1 MFSELLS
8 LFQKA
13 FVRLRTA
20 VMNPFRRVIR
30 RTQQLSNA
38 NLITAKLINPIN
50 KKLREIFSFKPK
62 AKEDYITIG
71 SFWISRK
78 VVYFLIVAIC
88 AGVFIYFTWFA
99 GDVQETTTTTNVVT
113 TTYYDYDDL
122 KLAEFSGK
130 ANIKAANGSVVYTGD
145 VADGMITGTGTL
157 WNQDGILIYEG
168 SFLNNQYSGVGTLY
182 YPNGKVRYSGDFA
195 ENLFNGNGYYYSPEG
210 NLLYT
215 GSFEN
220 GTYNGE
226 GIAYNEEG
234 SLIYEGNFQ
243 SGNYHGNGVLYYAN
257 GIKKYEGEFYQGK
270 EQGQGVSYSN
280 TRKRLFTGLFARN
293 EIHYESLLGITLED
307 ALAMFGETP
316 VIYYSEVDTVFLFE
330 GAHVALKGD
339 CMVQLLRNNT
349 ALSVDD
355 DWYMPGEEADELTDD
370 SIPTDTIVFDE
381 NGEGSQLGDGES
393 KGTDENKTT
402 TSVTTTKDADG
413 NEVTTTTT
421 TDTTSS
427 TVQSTTMLD
436 GTELPV
442 LAAGD
447 TYSAYYYLSSDEWQQ
462 AENLD
467 KTQVTIE
474 AVTAFSDDLD
484 VSFLENTD
492 MTAANGA
499 TNLIDC
505 VAIDRIRRNEPTA
518 FSNNSFEMT
527 TKNKSYIYVSGINM
541 AEAVYSEI
549 YELEGVRYKLCYQMD
564 NPDALKFMTL
574 EVY

>member
-62 AKEDYITIG
+62 AKEDYITVG
-71 SFWISRK
+71 NFWISRK
-78 VVYFLIVAIC
+78 VIYFLIIAIC

-99 GDVQETTTTTNVVT
+99 SDVQETTTTTNVVT
-113 TTYYDYDDL
+113 TTYFDYDDL

-130 ANIKAANGSVVYTGD
+130 ANIRAANGSVVYTGD
-145 VADGMITGTGTL
+145 VAAGMITGVGTL
-157 WNQDGILIYEG
+157 WNQDGLLIYEG
-168 SFLNNQYSGVGTLY
+168 NFLNNQYSGVGTLY
-182 YPNGKVRYSGDFA
+182 YPNGNVMYNGEFA
-195 ENLFNGNGYYYSPEG
+195 ENLFQGTGYYYSLEG
-210 NLLYT
+210 NLLYE
-215 GSFEN
+215 GSFEK
-220 GTYNGE
+220 GSFNGE
-226 GIAYNEEG
+226 GISYNEEG
-234 SLIYEGNFQ
+234 NLIYEGNFQ
-243 SGNYHGNGVLYYAN
+243 SGNYHGNGILYYAN

-270 EQGQGVSYSN
+270 AQGQGTSYSN
-280 TRKRLFTGLFARN
+280 TGKLLFTGLFARN

-307 ALAMFGETP
+307 AMSMFGETP
-316 VIYYSEVDTVFLFE
+316 VVYYSEVDTVFLFE

-339 CMVQLLRNNT
+339 CMVQLLRDSS
-349 ALSVDD
+349 ALSTDD
-355 DWYMPGEEADELTDD
+355 DWYLPGEEEDTLTDD
-370 SIPTDTIVFDE
+370 TIPTDTIVFDE
-381 NGEGSQLGDGES
+381 NGEGSLLGEGTSVGE
-393 KGTDENKTT
+393 DENTTT
-402 TSVTTTKDADG
+402 TSVTTTTDADG

-421 TDTTSS
+421 TDTTAS
-427 TVQSTTMLD
+427 TVNTTTMLD
-436 GTELPV
+436 GIELPV
-442 LAAGD
+442 LATGD
-447 TYSAYYYLSSDEWQQ
+447 TFSAYYYLSSDEWQK
-462 AENLD
+462 AEELD
-467 KTQVTIE
+467 KTQITISS
-474 AVTAFSDDLD
+474 VTAYSDDLD
-484 VSFLENTD
+484 VAFLENTD
-492 MTAANGA
+492 MTAANGV

-505 VAIDRIRRNEPTA
+505 VAIDRIRRDDPTA

-564 NPDALKFMTL
+564 NPEALKFITL

>member
-1 MFSELLS
+1 M
-8 LFQKA
+8 
-13 FVRLRTA
+13 
-20 VMNPFRRVIR
+20 
-30 RTQQLSNA
+30 
-38 NLITAKLINPIN
+38 
-50 KKLREIFSFKPK
+50 
-62 AKEDYITIG
+62 
-71 SFWISRK
+71 
-78 VVYFLIVAIC
+78 
-88 AGVFIYFTWFA
+88 
-99 GDVQETTTTTNVVT
+99 
-113 TTYYDYDDL
+113 
-122 KLAEFSGK
+122 
-130 ANIKAANGSVVYTGD
+130 
-145 VADGMITGTGTL
+145 
-157 WNQDGILIYEG
+157 
-168 SFLNNQYSGVGTLY
+168 
-182 YPNGKVRYSGDFA
+182 
-195 ENLFNGNGYYYSPEG
+195 
-210 NLLYT
+210 YT

-220 GTYNGE
+220 GSYNGE

-243 SGNYHGNGVLYYAN
+243 AGNYHGNGTLYYAN

-270 EQGQGVSYSN
+270 EQGQGSSYSN
-280 TRKRLFTGLFARN
+280 TGKRLFTGLFARN

-316 VIYYSEVDTVFLFE
+316 VVYYSEVDTVFLFE

-339 CMVQLLRNNT
+339 CMVQLMRNNT

-355 DWYMPGEEADELTDD
+355 DWYMPGEKEDELTDD
-370 SIPTDTIVFDE
+370 SLPTDTIVFDE

-393 KGTDENKTT
+393 TGTDENKTT

-427 TVQSTTMLD
+427 TVETTTMLD

-442 LAAGD
+442 LASGD
-447 TYSAYYYLSSDEWQQ
+447 TYSAYYYLSMDEWQQ
-462 AENLD
+462 AESLD
-467 KTQVTIE
+467 KTQITIE
-474 AVTAFSDDLD
+474 AVTAFGDDLD

-564 NPDALKFMTL
+564 DPDALKFMTL

>member
-62 AKEDYITIG
+62 AKEDYITVG
-71 SFWISRK
+71 NFWISRK
-78 VVYFLIVAIC
+78 VIYFLIIAIC

-99 GDVQETTTTTNVVT
+99 SDVQETTTTTNVVT
-113 TTYYDYDDL
+113 TTYFDYDDL

-130 ANIKAANGSVVYTGD
+130 ANIRAANGSVVYTGD
-145 VADGMITGTGTL
+145 VADGMITGVGTL
-157 WNQDGILIYEG
+157 WNQDGLLIYEG
-168 SFLNNQYSGVGTLY
+168 NFLNNQYSGVGTLY
-182 YPNGKVRYSGDFA
+182 YPNGNVMYNGEFA
-195 ENLFNGNGYYYSPEG
+195 ENLFQGTGYYYSLEG
-210 NLLYT
+210 NLLYEGT
-215 GSFEN
+215 FEKGSF
-220 GTYNGE
+220 NGE
-226 GIAYNEEG
+226 GISYNEEG
-234 SLIYEGNFQ
+234 NLIYEGNFQ
-243 SGNYHGNGVLYYAN
+243 SGNYHGNGILYYAN

-270 EQGQGVSYSN
+270 AQGQGTSYSN
-280 TRKRLFTGLFARN
+280 TGKLLFTGLFARN

-307 ALAMFGETP
+307 AMSMFGETP
-316 VIYYSEVDTVFLFE
+316 IVYYSEVDTVFLFE

-339 CMVQLLRNNT
+339 CMVQLLRDSS
-349 ALSVDD
+349 ALSTDD
-355 DWYMPGEEADELTDD
+355 DWYLPGEEEDTLTDD
-370 SIPTDTIVFDE
+370 TIPTDTIVFDE
-381 NGEGSQLGDGES
+381 NGEGSLLGEGTSVGE
-393 KGTDENKTT
+393 DENTTT
-402 TSVTTTKDADG
+402 TSVTTTTDADG

-421 TDTTSS
+421 TDTTAS
-427 TVQSTTMLD
+427 TVNTTTMLD
-436 GTELPV
+436 GIELPV
-442 LAAGD
+442 LATGD
-447 TYSAYYYLSSDEWQQ
+447 TFSAYYYLSSDEWQK
-462 AENLD
+462 AEELD
-467 KTQVTIE
+467 KTQITISS
-474 AVTAFSDDLD
+474 VTAYSDDLD
-484 VSFLENTD
+484 VAFLENTD
-492 MTAANGA
+492 MTAANGV

-505 VAIDRIRRNEPTA
+505 VAIDRIRRDDPTA

-564 NPDALKFMTL
+564 NPEALKFITL

>member
-62 AKEDYITIG
+62 AKEDYITVG
-71 SFWISRK
+71 NFWISRK
-78 VVYFLIVAIC
+78 VIYFLIVAIC

-99 GDVQETTTTTNVVT
+99 SDVQETTTTTNVVT
-113 TTYYDYDDL
+113 TTYFDYDDL

-130 ANIKAANGSVVYTGD
+130 ANIRAANGSVVYTGD
-145 VADGMITGTGTL
+145 VAAGMITGVGTL
-157 WNQDGILIYEG
+157 WNQDGLLIYEG
-168 SFLNNQYSGVGTLY
+168 NFLNNQYSGVGTLY
-182 YPNGKVRYSGDFA
+182 YPNGNVMYNGEFA
-195 ENLFNGNGYYYSPEG
+195 ENLFQGTGYYYSLEG
-210 NLLYT
+210 NLLYE
-215 GSFEN
+215 GSFEK
-220 GTYNGE
+220 GSFNGE
-226 GIAYNEEG
+226 GISYNEEG
-234 SLIYEGNFQ
+234 NLIYEGNFQ
-243 SGNYHGNGVLYYAN
+243 SGNYHGNGILYYAN

-270 EQGQGVSYSN
+270 AQGQGTSYSN
-280 TRKRLFTGLFARN
+280 TGKLLFTGLFARN

-307 ALAMFGETP
+307 AMSMFGETP
-316 VIYYSEVDTVFLFE
+316 VVYYSEVDTVFLFE

-339 CMVQLLRNNT
+339 CMVQLLRDSS
-349 ALSVDD
+349 ALSTDD
-355 DWYMPGEEADELTDD
+355 DWYLPGEEEDTLTDD
-370 SIPTDTIVFDE
+370 TIPTDTIVFDE
-381 NGEGSQLGDGES
+381 NGEGSLLGEGTSVGE
-393 KGTDENKTT
+393 DENTTT
-402 TSVTTTKDADG
+402 TSVTTTTDADG

-421 TDTTSS
+421 TDTTAS
-427 TVQSTTMLD
+427 TVNTTTMLD
-436 GTELPV
+436 GIELPV
-442 LAAGD
+442 LATGD
-447 TYSAYYYLSSDEWQQ
+447 TFSAYYYLSSDEWQK
-462 AENLD
+462 AEELD
-467 KTQVTIE
+467 KTQITISS
-474 AVTAFSDDLD
+474 VTAYSDDLD
-484 VSFLENTD
+484 VAFLENTD
-492 MTAANGA
+492 MTAANGV

-505 VAIDRIRRNEPTA
+505 VAIDRIRRDDPTA

-564 NPDALKFMTL
+564 NPEALKFITL

>member
-62 AKEDYITIG
+62 AKEDYITVG
-71 SFWISRK
+71 NFWISRK
-78 VVYFLIVAIC
+78 VIYFLIIAIC

-99 GDVQETTTTTNVVT
+99 SDVQETTTTTNVVT
-113 TTYYDYDDL
+113 TTYFDYDDL

-130 ANIKAANGSVVYTGD
+130 ANIRAANGSVVYTGD
-145 VADGMITGTGTL
+145 VAAGMITGVGTL
-157 WNQDGILIYEG
+157 WNQDGLLIYEG
-168 SFLNNQYSGVGTLY
+168 NFLNNQYSGVGTLY
-182 YPNGKVRYSGDFA
+182 YPNGNVMYNGEFA
-195 ENLFNGNGYYYSPEG
+195 ENLFQGTGYYYSLEG
-210 NLLYT
+210 NLLYEGT
-215 GSFEN
+215 FEKGSF
-220 GTYNGE
+220 NGE
-226 GIAYNEEG
+226 GISYNEEG
-234 SLIYEGNFQ
+234 NLIYEGNFQ
-243 SGNYHGNGVLYYAN
+243 SGNYHGNGILYYAN

-270 EQGQGVSYSN
+270 AQGQGTSYSN
-280 TRKRLFTGLFARN
+280 TGKLLFTGLFARN

-307 ALAMFGETP
+307 AMSMFGETP
-316 VIYYSEVDTVFLFE
+316 VVYYSEVDTVFLFE

-339 CMVQLLRNNT
+339 CMVQLLRDSS
-349 ALSVDD
+349 ALSTDD
-355 DWYMPGEEADELTDD
+355 DWYLPGEEEDTLTDD
-370 SIPTDTIVFDE
+370 TIPTDTIVFDE
-381 NGEGSQLGDGES
+381 NGEGSLLGEGTSVGE
-393 KGTDENKTT
+393 DENTTT
-402 TSVTTTKDADG
+402 TSVTTTTDADG

-421 TDTTSS
+421 TDTTAS
-427 TVQSTTMLD
+427 TVNTTTMLD
-436 GTELPV
+436 GIELPV
-442 LAAGD
+442 LATGD
-447 TYSAYYYLSSDEWQQ
+447 TFSAYYYLSSDEWQK
-462 AENLD
+462 AEELD
-467 KTQVTIE
+467 KTQITISS
-474 AVTAFSDDLD
+474 VTAYSDDLD
-484 VSFLENTD
+484 VAFLENTD
-492 MTAANGA
+492 MTAANGV

-505 VAIDRIRRNEPTA
+505 VAIDRIRRDDPTA
-518 FSNNSFEMT
+518 FSNISFEMT

-564 NPDALKFMTL
+564 NPEALKFITL

>member
-62 AKEDYITIG
+62 AKEDYITVG
-71 SFWISRK
+71 NFWISRK
-78 VVYFLIVAIC
+78 VIYFLIIAIC

-99 GDVQETTTTTNVVT
+99 SDVQETTTTTNVVT
-113 TTYYDYDDL
+113 TTYFDYDDL

-130 ANIKAANGSVVYTGD
+130 ANIRAANGSVVYTGD
-145 VADGMITGTGTL
+145 VADGMITGVGTL
-157 WNQDGILIYEG
+157 WNQDGLLIYEG
-168 SFLNNQYSGVGTLY
+168 NFLNNQYSGVGTLY
-182 YPNGKVRYSGDFA
+182 YPNGNVMYNGEFA
-195 ENLFNGNGYYYSPEG
+195 ENLFQGTGYYYSLEG
-210 NLLYT
+210 NLLYEGT
-215 GSFEN
+215 FEKGSF
-220 GTYNGE
+220 NGE
-226 GIAYNEEG
+226 GISYNEEG
-234 SLIYEGNFQ
+234 NLIYEGNFQ
-243 SGNYHGNGVLYYAN
+243 SGNYHGNGILYYAN

-270 EQGQGVSYSN
+270 AQGQGTSYSN
-280 TRKRLFTGLFARN
+280 TGKLLFTGLFARN

-307 ALAMFGETP
+307 AMSMFGETP
-316 VIYYSEVDTVFLFE
+316 VVYYSEVDTVFLFE

-339 CMVQLLRNNT
+339 CMVQLLRDSS
-349 ALSVDD
+349 ALSTDD
-355 DWYMPGEEADELTDD
+355 DWYLPGEEEDTLTDD
-370 SIPTDTIVFDE
+370 TIPTDTIVFDE
-381 NGEGSQLGDGES
+381 NGEGSLLGEGTSVGE
-393 KGTDENKTT
+393 DENTTT
-402 TSVTTTKDADG
+402 TSVTTTTDADG

-421 TDTTSS
+421 TDTTAS
-427 TVQSTTMLD
+427 TVNTTTMLD
-436 GTELPV
+436 GIELPV
-442 LAAGD
+442 LATGD
-447 TYSAYYYLSSDEWQQ
+447 TFSAYYYLSSDEWQK
-462 AENLD
+462 AEELD
-467 KTQVTIE
+467 KTQITISS
-474 AVTAFSDDLD
+474 VTAYSDDLD
-484 VSFLENTD
+484 VAFLENTD
-492 MTAANGA
+492 MTAANGV

-505 VAIDRIRRNEPTA
+505 VAIDRIRRDDPTA
-518 FSNNSFEMT
+518 FSNISFEMT

-564 NPDALKFMTL
+564 NPEALKFITL

>member
-62 AKEDYITIG
+62 AKEDYITVG
-71 SFWISRK
+71 NFWISRK
-78 VVYFLIVAIC
+78 VIYFLIIAIC

-99 GDVQETTTTTNVVT
+99 SDVQETTTTTNVVT
-113 TTYYDYDDL
+113 TTYFDYDDL

-130 ANIKAANGSVVYTGD
+130 ANIRAANGSVVYTGD
-145 VADGMITGTGTL
+145 VADGMITGVGTL
-157 WNQDGILIYEG
+157 WNQDGLLIYEG
-168 SFLNNQYSGVGTLY
+168 NFLNNQYSGVGTLY
-182 YPNGKVRYSGDFA
+182 YPNGNVMYNGEFA
-195 ENLFNGNGYYYSPEG
+195 ENLFQGTGYYYSLEG
-210 NLLYT
+210 NLLYE
-215 GSFEN
+215 GSFEK
-220 GTYNGE
+220 GSFNGE
-226 GIAYNEEG
+226 GISYNEEG
-234 SLIYEGNFQ
+234 NLIYEGNFQ
-243 SGNYHGNGVLYYAN
+243 SGNYHGNGILYYAN

-270 EQGQGVSYSN
+270 AQGQGTSYSN
-280 TRKRLFTGLFARN
+280 TGKLLFTGLFARN

-307 ALAMFGETP
+307 AMSMFGETP
-316 VIYYSEVDTVFLFE
+316 VVYYSEVDTVFLFE

-339 CMVQLLRNNT
+339 CMVQLLRDSS
-349 ALSVDD
+349 ALSTDD
-355 DWYMPGEEADELTDD
+355 DWYLPGEEEDTLTDD
-370 SIPTDTIVFDE
+370 TIPTDTIVFDE
-381 NGEGSQLGDGES
+381 NGEGSLLGEGTSVGE
-393 KGTDENKTT
+393 DENTTT
-402 TSVTTTKDADG
+402 TSVTTTTDADG

-421 TDTTSS
+421 TDTTAS
-427 TVQSTTMLD
+427 TVNTTTMLD
-436 GTELPV
+436 GIELPV
-442 LAAGD
+442 LATGD
-447 TYSAYYYLSSDEWQQ
+447 TFSAYYYLSSDEWQK
-462 AENLD
+462 AEELD
-467 KTQVTIE
+467 KTQITISS
-474 AVTAFSDDLD
+474 VTAYSDDLD
-484 VSFLENTD
+484 VAFLENTD
-492 MTAANGA
+492 MTAANGV

-505 VAIDRIRRNEPTA
+505 VAIDRIRRDDPTA

-564 NPDALKFMTL
+564 NPEALKFITL

>member
-62 AKEDYITIG
+62 AKEDYITVG
-71 SFWISRK
+71 NFWISRK
-78 VVYFLIVAIC
+78 VIYFLIIAIC

-99 GDVQETTTTTNVVT
+99 SDVQETTTTTNVVT
-113 TTYYDYDDL
+113 TTYFDYDDL

-130 ANIKAANGSVVYTGD
+130 ANIRAANGSVVYTGD
-145 VADGMITGTGTL
+145 VAAGMITGVGTL
-157 WNQDGILIYEG
+157 WNQDGLLIYEG
-168 SFLNNQYSGVGTLY
+168 NFLNNQYSGVGTLY
-182 YPNGKVRYSGDFA
+182 YPNGNVMYNGEFA
-195 ENLFNGNGYYYSPEG
+195 ENLFQGTGYYYSLEG
-210 NLLYT
+210 NLLYE
-215 GSFEN
+215 GSFEK
-220 GTYNGE
+220 GSFNGE
-226 GIAYNEEG
+226 GISYNEEG
-234 SLIYEGNFQ
+234 NLIYEGNFQ
-243 SGNYHGNGVLYYAN
+243 SGNYHGNGTLYYAN

-270 EQGQGVSYSN
+270 AQGQGTSYSN
-280 TRKRLFTGLFARN
+280 TGKLLFTGLFARN

-307 ALAMFGETP
+307 AMSMFGETP
-316 VIYYSEVDTVFLFE
+316 VVYYSEVDTVFLFE

-339 CMVQLLRNNT
+339 CMVQLLRDSS
-349 ALSVDD
+349 ALSTDD
-355 DWYMPGEEADELTDD
+355 DWYLPGEEEDTLTDD
-370 SIPTDTIVFDE
+370 TIPTDTIVFDE
-381 NGEGSQLGDGES
+381 NGEGSLLGEGTSVGE
-393 KGTDENKTT
+393 DENTTT
-402 TSVTTTKDADG
+402 TSVTTTTDADG

-421 TDTTSS
+421 TDTTAS
-427 TVQSTTMLD
+427 TVNTTTMLD
-436 GTELPV
+436 GIELPV
-442 LAAGD
+442 LATGD
-447 TYSAYYYLSSDEWQQ
+447 TFSAYYYLSSDEWQK
-462 AENLD
+462 AEELD
-467 KTQVTIE
+467 KTQITISS
-474 AVTAFSDDLD
+474 VTAYSDDLD
-484 VSFLENTD
+484 VAFLENTD
-492 MTAANGA
+492 MTAANGV

-505 VAIDRIRRNEPTA
+505 VAIDRIRRDDPTA

-564 NPDALKFMTL
+564 NPEALKFITL

>member
-62 AKEDYITIG
+62 AKEDYITVG
-71 SFWISRK
+71 NFWISRK
-78 VVYFLIVAIC
+78 VIYFLIIAIC

-99 GDVQETTTTTNVVT
+99 SDVQETTTTTNVVT
-113 TTYYDYDDL
+113 TTYFDYDDL

-130 ANIKAANGSVVYTGD
+130 ANIRAANGSVVYTGD
-145 VADGMITGTGTL
+145 VAAGMITGVGTL
-157 WNQDGILIYEG
+157 WNQDGLLIYEG
-168 SFLNNQYSGVGTLY
+168 NFLNNQYSGVGTLY
-182 YPNGKVRYSGDFA
+182 YPNGNVMYNGEFA
-195 ENLFNGNGYYYSPEG
+195 ENLFQGTGYYYSLEG
-210 NLLYT
+210 NLLYEGT
-215 GSFEN
+215 FEKGSF
-220 GTYNGE
+220 NGE
-226 GIAYNEEG
+226 GISYNEEG
-234 SLIYEGNFQ
+234 NLIYEGNFQ
-243 SGNYHGNGVLYYAN
+243 SGNYHGNGILYYAN

-270 EQGQGVSYSN
+270 AQGQGTSYSN
-280 TRKRLFTGLFARN
+280 TGKLLFTGLFARN

-307 ALAMFGETP
+307 AMSMFGETP
-316 VIYYSEVDTVFLFE
+316 IVYYSEVDTVFLFE

-339 CMVQLLRNNT
+339 CMVQLLRDSS
-349 ALSVDD
+349 ALSTDD
-355 DWYMPGEEADELTDD
+355 DWYLPGEEEDTLTDD
-370 SIPTDTIVFDE
+370 TVPTDTIVFDE
-381 NGEGSQLGDGES
+381 NGEGSLLGEGTSVGE
-393 KGTDENKTT
+393 DENTTT
-402 TSVTTTKDADG
+402 TSVTTTTDAEG

-421 TDTTSS
+421 TDTTAS
-427 TVQSTTMLD
+427 TVNTTTMLD
-436 GTELPV
+436 GIELPV
-442 LAAGD
+442 LATGD
-447 TYSAYYYLSSDEWQQ
+447 TYSAYYYLSSDEWQK
-462 AENLD
+462 AEELD
-467 KTQVTIE
+467 KTQITISS
-474 AVTAFSDDLD
+474 VTAFSDDLD

-492 MTAANGA
+492 MTAANGV

-505 VAIDRIRRNEPTA
+505 VAIDRIRRNDPTA

-564 NPDALKFMTL
+564 NPEALKFITL

>member
-62 AKEDYITIG
+62 AKEDYITVG
-71 SFWISRK
+71 NFWISRK
-78 VVYFLIVAIC
+78 VIYFLIIAIC

-99 GDVQETTTTTNVVT
+99 SDVQETTTTTNVVT
-113 TTYYDYDDL
+113 TTYFDYDDL

-130 ANIKAANGSVVYTGD
+130 ANIRAANGSVVYTGD
-145 VADGMITGTGTL
+145 VAAGMITGVGTL
-157 WNQDGILIYEG
+157 WNQDGLLIYEG
-168 SFLNNQYSGVGTLY
+168 NFLNNQYSGVGTLY
-182 YPNGKVRYSGDFA
+182 YPNGNVMYNGEFA
-195 ENLFNGNGYYYSPEG
+195 ENLFQGTGYYYSLEG
-210 NLLYT
+210 NLLYEGT
-215 GSFEN
+215 FEKGSF
-220 GTYNGE
+220 NGE
-226 GIAYNEEG
+226 GISYNEEG
-234 SLIYEGNFQ
+234 NLIYEGNFQ
-243 SGNYHGNGVLYYAN
+243 SGNYHGNGILYYAN

-270 EQGQGVSYSN
+270 AQGQGTSYSN
-280 TRKRLFTGLFARN
+280 TGKLLFTGLFARN

-307 ALAMFGETP
+307 AMSMFGETP
-316 VIYYSEVDTVFLFE
+316 VVYYSEVDTVFLFE

-339 CMVQLLRNNT
+339 CMVQLLRDSS
-349 ALSVDD
+349 ALSTDD
-355 DWYMPGEEADELTDD
+355 DWYLPGEEEDTLTDD
-370 SIPTDTIVFDE
+370 TIPTDTIVFDE
-381 NGEGSQLGDGES
+381 NGEGSLLGEGTSVGE
-393 KGTDENKTT
+393 DENTTT
-402 TSVTTTKDADG
+402 TSVTTTTDADG

-421 TDTTSS
+421 TDTTAS
-427 TVQSTTMLD
+427 TVNTTTMLD
-436 GTELPV
+436 GIELPV
-442 LAAGD
+442 LATGD
-447 TYSAYYYLSSDEWQQ
+447 TFSAYYYLSSDEWQK
-462 AENLD
+462 AEELD
-467 KTQVTIE
+467 KTQITISS
-474 AVTAFSDDLD
+474 VTAYSDDLD
-484 VSFLENTD
+484 VAFLENTD
-492 MTAANGA
+492 MTAANGV

-505 VAIDRIRRNEPTA
+505 VAIDRIRRDDPTA

-564 NPDALKFMTL
+564 NPEALKFITL

>member
-62 AKEDYITIG
+62 AKEDYITVG
-71 SFWISRK
+71 NFWISRK
-78 VVYFLIVAIC
+78 VIYFLIIAIC

-99 GDVQETTTTTNVVT
+99 SDVQETTTTTNVVT
-113 TTYYDYDDL
+113 TTYFDYDDL

-130 ANIKAANGSVVYTGD
+130 ANIRAANGSVVYTGD
-145 VADGMITGTGTL
+145 VAAGMITGVGTL
-157 WNQDGILIYEG
+157 WNQDGLLIYEG
-168 SFLNNQYSGVGTLY
+168 NFLNNQYSGVGTLY
-182 YPNGKVRYSGDFA
+182 YPNGNVMYNGEFA
-195 ENLFNGNGYYYSPEG
+195 ENLFQGTGYYYSLEG
-210 NLLYT
+210 NLLYEGT
-215 GSFEN
+215 FEKGSF
-220 GTYNGE
+220 NGE
-226 GIAYNEEG
+226 GISYNEEG
-234 SLIYEGNFQ
+234 NLIYEGNFQ
-243 SGNYHGNGVLYYAN
+243 SGNYHGNGILYYAN

-270 EQGQGVSYSN
+270 AQGQGTSYSN
-280 TRKRLFTGLFARN
+280 TGKLLFTGLFARN

-307 ALAMFGETP
+307 AMSMFGETP
-316 VIYYSEVDTVFLFE
+316 VVYYSEVDTVFLFE

-339 CMVQLLRNNT
+339 CMVQLLRDSS
-349 ALSVDD
+349 ALSTDD
-355 DWYMPGEEADELTDD
+355 DWYLPGEEEDTLTDD
-370 SIPTDTIVFDE
+370 TIPTDTIVFDE
-381 NGEGSQLGDGES
+381 NGEGSLLGEGTSVGE
-393 KGTDENKTT
+393 DENTTT
-402 TSVTTTKDADG
+402 TSVTTTTDADG
-413 NEVTTTTT
+413 NEVMTTTT
-421 TDTTSS
+421 TDTTAS
-427 TVQSTTMLD
+427 TVNTTTMLD
-436 GTELPV
+436 GIELPV
-442 LAAGD
+442 LATGD
-447 TYSAYYYLSSDEWQQ
+447 TFSAYYYLSSDEWQK
-462 AENLD
+462 AEELD
-467 KTQVTIE
+467 KTQITISS
-474 AVTAFSDDLD
+474 VTAYSDDLD
-484 VSFLENTD
+484 VAFLENTD
-492 MTAANGA
+492 MTAANGV

-505 VAIDRIRRNEPTA
+505 VAIDRIRRDDPTA

-564 NPDALKFMTL
+564 NPEALKFITL

>member
-62 AKEDYITIG
+62 AKEDYITVG
-71 SFWISRK
+71 NFWISRK
-78 VVYFLIVAIC
+78 VIYFLIIAIC

-99 GDVQETTTTTNVVT
+99 SDVQETTTTTNVVT
-113 TTYYDYDDL
+113 TTYFDYDDL

-130 ANIKAANGSVVYTGD
+130 ANIRAANGSVVYTGD
-145 VADGMITGTGTL
+145 VAAGMITGVGTL
-157 WNQDGILIYEG
+157 WNQDGLLIYEG
-168 SFLNNQYSGVGTLY
+168 NFLNNQYSGVGTLY
-182 YPNGKVRYSGDFA
+182 YPNGNVMSHGEFA
-195 ENLFNGNGYYYSPEG
+195 EHLFQGTGYSYSLEG
-210 NLLYT
+210 NLLYE
-215 GSFEN
+215 GSFEK
-220 GTYNGE
+220 GSFNGE
-226 GIAYNEEG
+226 GISYNEEG
-234 SLIYEGNFQ
+234 NLIYEGNFQ
-243 SGNYHGNGVLYYAN
+243 SGNYHGNGILYYAN

-270 EQGQGVSYSN
+270 AQGQGTSYSN
-280 TRKRLFTGLFARN
+280 TGKLLFTGLFARN

-307 ALAMFGETP
+307 AMSMFGETP
-316 VIYYSEVDTVFLFE
+316 VVYYSEVDTVFLFE

-339 CMVQLLRNNT
+339 CMVQLLRDSS
-349 ALSVDD
+349 ALSTDD
-355 DWYMPGEEADELTDD
+355 DWYLPGEEEDTLTDD
-370 SIPTDTIVFDE
+370 TIPTDTIVFDE
-381 NGEGSQLGDGES
+381 NGEGSLLGEGTSVGE
-393 KGTDENKTT
+393 DENTTT
-402 TSVTTTKDADG
+402 TSVTTTTDADG

-421 TDTTSS
+421 TDTTAS
-427 TVQSTTMLD
+427 TVNTTTMLD
-436 GTELPV
+436 GIELPV
-442 LAAGD
+442 LATGD
-447 TYSAYYYLSSDEWQQ
+447 TFSAYYYLSSDEWQK
-462 AENLD
+462 AEELD
-467 KTQVTIE
+467 KTQITISS
-474 AVTAFSDDLD
+474 VTAYSDDLD
-484 VSFLENTD
+484 VAFLENTD
-492 MTAANGA
+492 MTAANGV

-505 VAIDRIRRNEPTA
+505 VAIDRIRRDDPTA

-564 NPDALKFMTL
+564 NPEALKFITL

>member
-62 AKEDYITIG
+62 AKEDYITVG

-78 VVYFLIVAIC
+78 VVYFLIVAVC

-157 WNQDGILIYEG
+157 WNQDGVLIYEG

-182 YPNGKVRYSGDFA
+182 YPNGKVKYSGEFA
-195 ENLFNGNGYYYSPEG
+195 ENQFNGNGYFYSQEG

-234 SLIYEGNFQ
+234 SLIYEGNFRA
-243 SGNYHGNGVLYYAN
+243 GNYHGNGVLYYAN

-270 EQGQGVSYSN
+270 EQGQGISYSN
-280 TRKRLFTGLFARN
+280 TGKRLFTGLFARN

-307 ALAMFGETP
+307 ALAMFGEMP
-316 VIYYSEVDTVFLFE
+316 VVYYSEVDTVFLFE

-349 ALSVDD
+349 ALSGDD
-355 DWYMPGEEADELTDD
+355 DWYMPGEEEDELTDD
-370 SIPTDTIVFDE
+370 SLPTDTIVFDE
-381 NGEGSQLGDGES
+381 NQ
-393 KGTDENKTT
+393 T
-402 TSVTTTKDADG
+402 
-413 NEVTTTTT
+413 
-421 TDTTSS
+421 
-427 TVQSTTMLD
+427 TTMLD

-442 LAAGD
+442 LSSGD

-462 AENLD
+462 AESLD
-467 KTQVTIE
+467 KTQITIE

-492 MTAANGA
+492 MAAANGA